1 MSAAHGLL
9 TALAAGLVLVITW
22 RCLTVLRGMHHRKA
36 GCSYLQFLAFGLSYV
51 ALAVSAIGAAII
63 VAQGDFNLSHLGF
76 LFSSAGLIL
85 FDRRKRAK
93 VGTA

>member
-9 TALAAGLVLVITW
+9 TMLAVGLVLVITW
-22 RCLTVLRGMHHRKA
+22 RCLTVLRGMYHRQA
-36 GCSYLQFLAFGLSYV
+36 GCHYFQFLAFGLSYV
-51 ALAVSAIGAAII
+51 TLAVSAIGAAII

-85 FDRRKRAK
+85 FDRRKRVK
-93 VGTA
+93 VVTA